1 MVHFLQVT
9 RLLEP
14 LYIVHSKHKILLR
27 FVITFN
33 KFLNMYAP
41 SYTEGSEFNF
51 KV

>member
-1 MVHFLQVT
+1 MVHFFRQT

-14 LYIVHSKHKILLR
+14 FYVVHSKHQILLR
-27 FVITFN
+27 FIIIFI

-41 SYTEGSEFNF
+41 SYTEGLGFKF